1 MFPEHP
7 SSPHAGDH
15 ALADQ
20 TALKLSFCVRP
31 RTMLRSA
38 PGNFEPS
45 KNERLGSNAITV
57 TMIRRVDKGGIT
69 GEPRNNL
76 RSMRL

>member
-1 MFPEHP
+1 
-7 SSPHAGDH
+7 
-15 ALADQ
+15 
-20 TALKLSFCVRP
+20 
-31 RTMLRSA
+31 MLRSA

-69 GEPRNNL
+69 GEPRNNFAIYAAL
-76 RSMRL
+76 VPG